1 MMRESLENSG
11 NNRGKFTTCSAVD
24 DFKGFL
30 VMGSGSN
37 QLCAIFAKRTNLLGT
52 IPKSTSLQTTGFRK
66 DNFCRRF
73 HISVQQKTNNK
84 AKSVYERIH
93 KIKNY
98 HYYVIY
104 LLGKEKHTAVVSYF
118 SQD

>member
-1 MMRESLENSG
+1 MKDLDLHFQKKYGGSG
-11 NNRGKFTTCSAVD
+11 GRSPSKIFDNICKKDKPPGYDPKRHKFT
-24 DFKGFL
+24 
-30 VMGSGSN
+30 N
-37 QLCAIFAKRTNLLGT
+37 HW
-52 IPKSTSLQTTGFRK
+52 K

-104 LLGKEKHTAVVSYF
+104 LLGKGKYTAVVNHF
-118 SQD
+118 SEK

>member
-1 MMRESLENSG
+1 MRNICKKDKPPG
-11 NNRGKFTTCSAVD
+11 YDPKVHKF
-24 DFKGFL
+24 K
-30 VMGSGSN
+30 N
-37 QLCAIFAKRTNLLGT
+37 QW
-52 IPKSTSLQTTGFRK
+52 K

-104 LLGKEKHTAVVSYF
+104 LLGKEKHTAVVNHF

>member
-11 NNRGKFTTCSAVD
+11 NSNGKFTTCFAID
-24 DFKGFL
+24 GFKGFP
-30 VMGSGSN
+30 VMESGSN
-37 QLCAIFAKRTNLLGT
+37 QLCAILICKKDNPPGYD
-52 IPKSTSLQTTGFRK
+52 PKLNTFGDQWK

-104 LLGKEKHTAVVSYF
+104 LLGKEKHTAVVNHF

>member
-1 MMRESLENSG
+1 MIHIHSILSTYNSKTTCLTCHRNMEIVLPG
-11 NNRGKFTTCSAVD
+11 YDPKRHKFT
-24 DFKGFL
+24 
-30 VMGSGSN
+30 N
-37 QLCAIFAKRTNLLGT
+37 HW
-52 IPKSTSLQTTGFRK
+52 K

-104 LLGKEKHTAVVSYF
+104 LLGKEKHTAVVNHF
-118 SQD
+118 SET